1 MFAKVGFTEILIIL
15 VVGFLIFGPKKLPEL
30 GKTFGDT
37 ISQFKKASKGDS
49 EDEGSEQTK
58 KELEGNKKED

>member
-15 VVGFLIFGPKKLPEL
+15 IVGFLVFGPKKLPEL
-30 GKTFGDT
+30 GKTFGNT
-37 ISQFKKASKGDS
+37 INQFKKASKGDF
-49 EDEGSEQTK
+49 EDEGSDQTK